1 MLNIK
6 EIVKV
11 LQSYNM
17 NIRTYG
23 PSIYAFGDE
32 TGICLEVK
40 DTTFGFLLRYFTF
53 KTKDELENFLKKYT
67 WYKKN
72 HKKYNI
78 NLSLDKYDIPNPNI
92 KYTYNSEELE
102 FDDMINFEHNII
114 NKTQSEAEENE
125 KMSYL
130 INIENITNYFLKL
143 EQQYSQIREEKNKL
157 KIEENELKYTLLENL
172 TTYYDKEKNITK
184 KPVNLD
190 IIIQNNDNTLLNT
203 LDEVRVKP
211 LEDIKNYLKELIN
224 KTKNL
229 ELDDKHII
237 DEYSCLVYK
246 YNIDILKK
254 QIDFVKRKIETEKNF
269 NIKGSKN
276 HNIDEELKSFLKVS
290 KAPDN
295 IKIYQERIKNEIN
308 QKYNNIE
315 DIRNAYTLVSGK
327 EINLPIIKEKTTK
340 KSDVVTNLK
349 DQFDYLDKKEQ
360 ALLVLYNSFYKE
372 ICEELDNKSIDDLKE
387 TINSSYHEMESI
399 AFNESNNHYLANY
412 FKYINFKTEETYIS
426 SLKEIK
432 NTVNKTRLILIDN
445 LKVFCVEQKN
455 NKEFLSIDP
464 IFSKKD
470 KIYLVNLLKGTKLL
484 YIPDKIIIDNNREL
498 NIISTKNIY
507 IDGDIIDECDS
518 IIVNKYQKVSSKESK
533 DITTINELA
542 LKNSYI
548 FNIGTI
554 EV

>member
-276 HNIDEELKSFLKVS
+276 HNIDEELKSFLKAS

-295 IKIYQERIKNEIN
+295 IKVYQERIKNEIN

>member
-92 KYTYNSEELE
+92 KYTYNNEELE
-102 FDDMINFEHNII
+102 FDDMINFENNIV
-114 NKTQSEAEENE
+114 NKTQNEAEENE

-211 LEDIKNYLKELIN
+211 LEDIKTYLKELIN
-224 KTKNL
+224 KTKSL

-276 HNIDEELKSFLKVS
+276 HNIDEELKSFLKAS

-295 IKIYQERIKNEIN
+295 IKVYQERIKNEIN

-432 NTVNKTRLILIDN
+432 DTVNKTRLILIDN

>member
-102 FDDMINFEHNII
+102 FDDMINFENNIV
-114 NKTQSEAEENE
+114 NKTQNEAEENE

-203 LDEVRVKP
+203 LDEIRVKP

-224 KTKNL
+224 KTKSL
-229 ELDDKHII
+229 ELDNKHII

-276 HNIDEELKSFLKVS
+276 HNIDEELKSFLKAS

-295 IKIYQERIKNEIN
+295 IKVYQERIKNEIN

-432 NTVNKTRLILIDN
+432 DTVNKTRLILIDN

>member
-6 EIVKV
+6 EIAKV

-17 NIRTYG
+17 NIATYG
-23 PSIYAFGDE
+23 PSIYANSKE

-53 KTKDELENFLKKYT
+53 NTIKELEEFLKKYT

-78 NLSLDKYDIPNPNI
+78 NLSLDRYDIPNPSI
-92 KYTYNSEELE
+92 KYTYNNEELD
-102 FDDMINFEHNII
+102 FNDMINFE
-114 NKTQSEAEENE
+114 KTKISKNQNEIEETE
-125 KMSYL
+125 KMSYI
-130 INIENITNYFLKL
+130 INIENLTNYLLKL
-143 EQQYSQIREEKNKL
+143 ENNYNQIREEKNKL
-157 KIEENELKYTLLENL
+157 KIEENELKYTLLEEL

-190 IIIQNNDNTLLNT
+190 IIIQNNDTTLLNNI
-203 LDEVRVKP
+203 DEVRVKS
-211 LEDIKNYLKELIN
+211 LDEIKNYLEELI
-224 KTKNL
+224 KKGRSL

-276 HNIDEELKSFLKVS
+276 HNIDEELKSFLKTS
-290 KAPDN
+290 NAPDN
-295 IKIYQERIKNEIN
+295 IKVYQEKIKKEIN

-349 DQFDYLDKKEQ
+349 DQFDYLDKKDK
-360 ALLVLYNSFYKE
+360 AFLVLYNSFYKE
-372 ICEELDNKSIDDLKE
+372 LCEELDKKSIDDL
-387 TINSSYHEMESI
+387 TNSYHEMESI

-412 FKYINFKTEETYIS
+412 FKFINFKTIETYIN

-432 NTVNKTRLILIDN
+432 DTVNKTRLILIDN

-464 IFSKKD
+464 IFNKKD
-470 KIYLVNLLKGTKLL
+470 KIYLVNLYKGTKLL
-484 YIPDKIIIDNNREL
+484 YIPDKIIIDNNKEL
-498 NIISTKNIY
+498 NLISTKNIY

-518 IIVNKYQKVSSKESK
+518 IIVNKYQKISNKDSK
-533 DITTINELA
+533 DNIITDLT

>member
-6 EIVKV
+6 EIAKV

-17 NIRTYG
+17 NIATYG
-23 PSIYAFGDE
+23 PSIYANSKE

-53 KTKDELENFLKKYT
+53 NTIKELEEFLKKYT

-78 NLSLDKYDIPNPNI
+78 NLSLDRYDIPNPSI
-92 KYTYNSEELE
+92 KYTYNNEELD
-102 FDDMINFEHNII
+102 FNDMINFE
-114 NKTQSEAEENE
+114 KTKISKNQNEIEETE
-125 KMSYL
+125 KMSYI
-130 INIENITNYFLKL
+130 INIENLTNYLLKL
-143 EQQYSQIREEKNKL
+143 ENNYNQIREEKNKL
-157 KIEENELKYTLLENL
+157 KIEENELKYTLLEEL

-190 IIIQNNDNTLLNT
+190 IIIQNNDTTLLNNI
-203 LDEVRVKP
+203 DEVRVKS
-211 LEDIKNYLKELIN
+211 LDEIRNYLEELI
-224 KTKNL
+224 KKGRSL

-276 HNIDEELKSFLKVS
+276 HNIDEELKSFLKTS
-290 KAPDN
+290 NAPDN
-295 IKIYQERIKNEIN
+295 IKVYQEKIKKEIN

-349 DQFDYLDKKEQ
+349 DQFDYLDKKDK
-360 ALLVLYNSFYKE
+360 AFLVLYNSFYKE
-372 ICEELDNKSIDDLKE
+372 LCEELDKKSIDDL
-387 TINSSYHEMESI
+387 TNSYHEMESI

-412 FKYINFKTEETYIS
+412 FKFINFKTIETYIN

-432 NTVNKTRLILIDN
+432 DTVNKTRLILIDN

-464 IFSKKD
+464 IFNKKD
-470 KIYLVNLLKGTKLL
+470 KIYLVNLYKGTKLL

-498 NIISTKNIY
+498 NLISTKNIY

-518 IIVNKYQKVSSKESK
+518 IIVNKYQKISNKDSK
-533 DITTINELA
+533 DNIITDLT